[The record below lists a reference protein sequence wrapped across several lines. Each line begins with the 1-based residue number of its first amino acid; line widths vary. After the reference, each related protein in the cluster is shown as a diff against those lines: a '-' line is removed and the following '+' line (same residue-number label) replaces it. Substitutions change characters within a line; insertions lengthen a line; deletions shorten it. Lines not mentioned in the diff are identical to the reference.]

1 MAVWGSVASCCAAS
15 TSSTR
20 RAPSP
25 SPATTSPRPG
35 PSPFTWF
42 RECRS
47 KRWREESS
55 AWPSSCSRWFRLTL
69 TSWRWPTPPAGSS
82 SSWSSSCRPNSHDRA
97 KFPTLIFLIHPFC
110 YIMFNLKSKETYITN
125 FYLLS
130 DSVHHPH
137 LICYI
142 MLNPLLFNELYIYLI
157 NYYSHQRLYIDELE
171 MVG

>member
-1 MAVWGSVASCCAAS
+1 MLPKSRGNSGVRHGHCRLLQALFLGIGIDDIFVFKFVLATLIHIFTSSPMAVWGSVASCCAAS

-55 AWPSSCSRWFRLTL
+55 AWPSSCSRWFSLTL

-82 SSWSSSCRPNSHDRA
+82 SSWSSSCRPNSHGRA
-97 KFPTLIFLIHPFC
+97 KFPTLIFLILRPSF
-110 YIMFNLKSKETYITN
+110 
-125 FYLLS
+125 LL
-130 DSVHHPH
+130 
-137 LICYI
+137 
-142 MLNPLLFNELYIYLI
+142 
-157 NYYSHQRLYIDELE
+157 YY
-171 MVG
+171 V